1 MSKNRIEFWVEDN
14 DKTALALF
22 VTVPLSYERWWQQY
36 KDVVGDASTVEV
48 EADTVL
54 ESEESDDNP
63 DEAEELRVDSDMEK
77 DKDDYVKA
85 KK

>member
-1 MSKNRIEFWVEDN
+1 M
-14 DKTALALF
+14 
-22 VTVPLSYERWWQQY
+22 
-36 KDVVGDASTVEV
+36 VGDASTVEV

>member
-1 MSKNRIEFWVEDN
+1 MN
-14 DKTALALF
+14 
-22 VTVPLSYERWWQQY
+22 ERWWQQY